1 MTKILSKDEL
11 FKLASDI
18 LEERNIKIND
28 IYFVDK
34 SPEFDFGNNVL
45 GLSNNIDSDWMN
57 QELDEFVTNKNLKIV
72 DGIENINIT
81 NELLNDIL
89 IFLTKH
95 EIRHAE
101 QNKIL
106 TETFR
111 NYDKT
116 YVKYL
121 LISLMKST
129 NFLKMLY
136 HDKLYF
142 EFDANIN
149 SMSCFNSNE
158 MKRYLAY
165 KLLVSYT
172 DKLGKEYI
180 DPITANKN
188 MFGDN
193 LSGIPNFEVTQYVS
207 NHNDESI
214 ESLLLGNKLDIEE
227 LDSIK
232 KVYKNTL

>member
-11 FKLASDI
+11 VKIAKEI
-18 LEERNIKIND
+18 LLEKNIKVND
-28 IYFVDK
+28 IYFIDK
-34 SPEFDFGNNVL
+34 SPEFDFGNNTL
-45 GLSNNIDSDWMN
+45 GLSNNVDSDWMN
-57 QELDEFVTNKNLKIV
+57 QELNEFITNKNLKIV
-72 DGIENINIT
+72 DNIDNVNIT

-106 TETFR
+106 TETFK

-149 SMSCFNSNE
+149 SMKGFNNKDT
-158 MKRYLAY
+158 KRYLAY

-172 DKLGKEYI
+172 NKLGKEYI
-180 DPITANKN
+180 DPITANKS

-193 LSGIPNFEVTQYVS
+193 LNGIPNFSVTQYVI
-207 NHNDESI
+207 NHNDDSI
-214 ESLLLGNKLDIEE
+214 KSLLLGNKLDIEE

-232 KVYKNTL
+232 KVYKNTP

>member
-18 LEERNIKIND
+18 LDERNIKIND

-57 QELDEFVTNKNLKIV
+57 QELDEFVTSKNLKIV

-106 TETFR
+106 TETYR

-149 SMSCFNSNE
+149 SMNGFNSNE

-172 DKLGKEYI
+172 NKLGKEYI

-193 LSGIPNFEVTQYVS
+193 LCGIPNFEVTQYVT
-207 NHNDESI
+207 NHNDQSK

-232 KVYKNTL
+232 KVYKNTI

>member
-1 MTKILSKDEL
+1 
-11 FKLASDI
+11 
-18 LEERNIKIND
+18 
-28 IYFVDK
+28 
-34 SPEFDFGNNVL
+34 
-45 GLSNNIDSDWMN
+45 
-57 QELDEFVTNKNLKIV
+57 
-72 DGIENINIT
+72 
-81 NELLNDIL
+81 
-89 IFLTKH
+89 
-95 EIRHAE
+95 
-101 QNKIL
+101 
-106 TETFR
+106 
-111 NYDKT
+111 
-116 YVKYL
+116 
-121 LISLMKST
+121 MKST

-172 DKLGKEYI
+172 NKLGKEYI

-193 LSGIPNFEVTQYVS
+193 LNGIPKFEVTQYLT

-214 ESLLLGNKLDIEE
+214 ESLLLGNKLDIEK
-227 LDSIK
+227 LDLIK
-232 KVYKNTL
+232 KVYKYTL

>member
-18 LEERNIKIND
+18 LDERNIKIND
-28 IYFVDK
+28 IYFLDK

-57 QELDEFVTNKNLKIV
+57 QELDEFVTSKNLKIV

-149 SMSCFNSNE
+149 SMRGFNSNE

-172 DKLGKEYI
+172 NKLGKEYI

-193 LSGIPNFEVTQYVS
+193 LCGIPNFEVTQYVT
-207 NHNDESI
+207 NHNDQST

-232 KVYKNTL
+232 KVYKNTI

>member
-11 FKLASDI
+11 FKLASDV
-18 LEERNIKIND
+18 LDERNIKIND

-57 QELDEFVTNKNLKIV
+57 QELDEFVTSKNLKIV

-149 SMSCFNSNE
+149 SMKGFNSNV

-172 DKLGKEYI
+172 NKLGKEYI

-193 LSGIPNFEVTQYVS
+193 LCGIPNFEVTQYVTI
-207 NHNDESI
+207 HNDQSK

-232 KVYKNTL
+232 KVYKNTI